1 MPVYTL
7 LFVIV
12 TMSSVGLPGTNGF
25 VGEFM
30 IMSGAFLSRG
40 EIGLGEYWFSMTLF
54 SATGVIFAA
63 VYMLHAVL
71 KIFFGP
77 ITKDVNKKLVDL
89 TTREKITLA
98 PLIALIFWIGL
109 YPSAF
114 LSRMDPTVEAFQT
127 DFNTR
132 YRAQV
137 SLTEARLL
145 PAREATAH
153 NDLAP
158 NRDLHAAR
166 AIEGVEQ

>member
-89 TTREKITLA
+89 TGREKLTLA
-98 PLIALIFWIGL
+98 PLIVLIFWIGL

-114 LSRMDPTVEAFQT
+114 LSRMDPTVEAFQD
-127 DFNTR
+127 DFNSR

-137 SLTEARLL
+137 SLTEATLM
-145 PAREATAH
+145 PASAATAA

-158 NRDLHAAR
+158 ATDLHAAL
-166 AIEGVEQ
+166 APEGVEQ